1 MDLELHF
8 IEVVRLI
15 QQARS
20 NAYKAVNVEL
30 VNLYWQVGEY
40 ISKKVAT
47 ASWGDKTVDQLA
59 EYLQKHYPDLKG
71 YNRRGLYRMKQF
83 YETYAASNFVSP
95 LATQIQVSGN
105 QNDTIVSP
113 LETQLGQTDI
123 RNTVLAKISWSHHL
137 VILSRTKT
145 PEERE
150 FYIRLCIKEG
160 YSKREL
166 DRQISS
172 GVFERVMIGN
182 QNLPATV
189 RQTHADIAN
198 TFKDSYV
205 FEFLNLDDQHSE
217 GDLQKA
223 LITQLKSFVV
233 ELGKDFLFVGEEHKV
248 QVGNSDFFIDLLFY
262 HRGLQC
268 LICFELKADKFKP
281 EHLGQLNFYLEA
293 LDRDVKK
300 ENEKPSIGVL
310 LCKDKDTAVVEY
322 ALSRNLSPALVAEY
336 QMQLP
341 DKNLLQRKVNE
352 IFRQTENA

>member
-160 YSKREL
+160 YSKR
-166 DRQISS
+166 
-172 GVFERVMIGN
+172 
-182 QNLPATV
+182 
-189 RQTHADIAN
+189 
-198 TFKDSYV
+198 
-205 FEFLNLDDQHSE
+205 
-217 GDLQKA
+217 
-223 LITQLKSFVV
+223 
-233 ELGKDFLFVGEEHKV
+233 
-248 QVGNSDFFIDLLFY
+248 
-262 HRGLQC
+262 
-268 LICFELKADKFKP
+268 
-281 EHLGQLNFYLEA
+281 
-293 LDRDVKK
+293 
-300 ENEKPSIGVL
+300 
-310 LCKDKDTAVVEY
+310 
-322 ALSRNLSPALVAEY
+322 
-336 QMQLP
+336 
-341 DKNLLQRKVNE
+341 
-352 IFRQTENA
+352 